1 MSERAANT
9 TEGSAAIQKDL
20 IHNYRDFMKFYKSK
34 EDTLHLEKAFLWLQ
48 YNMKLAAGEE
58 SSPEK
63 RQAVAASSKL
73 ILSHHCAPQQKAKG
87 ILAWVNGRIGSGM
100 RDFLFTQH
108 LLDII

>member
-20 IHNYRDFMKFYKSK
+20 IHNYRDFMKFCKSK

-63 RQAVAASSKL
+63 CQAVEQAAS
-73 ILSHHCAPQQKAKG
+73 
-87 ILAWVNGRIGSGM
+87 
-100 RDFLFTQH
+100 
-108 LLDII
+108 